1 MLSIFSIY
9 NINLAA
15 DLISKNKI
23 NEFNNL
29 FNEIV
34 IDKKSYNQVLYIL
47 LNQKKDNNKLL
58 NHMLQKKFN
67 HWFDLNFLFDD
78 FIKNN
83 RYIDLVNNFIK
94 EGSYI
99 NLKWP
104 LSFSYGIYS
113 IFSNT
118 LLKKIDQMDYNI
130 NQIKDETI
138 ALSVMAVYLFN
149 PETDTHYFFKNL
161 KSSKKHDSK
170 KLFKA
175 IKNFNINEKFFT
187 KFCDIAET
195 VVEHG
200 HNLINIEKFLFKNF
214 FNIFFDEVEK
224 NEKLKI
230 LFNKNRFLDTVIKDL
245 QNFLCQFEVGYR
257 KQINDKEYLRYLFI
271 LEKSFWF
278 TNKISKE
285 NNFILNQLKK
295 EYPFFAND
303 LNIINN
309 NIEAKIID
317 KAINKNKLL
326 NKTAINKI

>member
-1 MLSIFSIY
+1 MIV
-9 NINLAA
+9 
-15 DLISKNKI
+15 KNY
-23 NEFNNL
+23 
-29 FNEIV
+29 
-34 IDKKSYNQVLYIL
+34 S
-47 LNQKKDNNKLL
+47 KLL
-58 NHMLQKKFN
+58 
-67 HWFDLNFLFDD
+67 
-78 FIKNN
+78 
-83 RYIDLVNNFIK
+83 
-94 EGSYI
+94 
-99 NLKWP
+99 
-104 LSFSYGIYS
+104 
-113 IFSNT
+113 
-118 LLKKIDQMDYNI
+118 KIL
-130 NQIKDETI
+130 T
-138 ALSVMAVYLFN
+138 
-149 PETDTHYFFKNL
+149 
-161 KSSKKHDSK
+161 
-170 KLFKA
+170 
-175 IKNFNINEKFFT
+175 
-187 KFCDIAET
+187 
-195 VVEHG
+195 
-200 HNLINIEKFLFKNF
+200 FKNF

>member
-99 NLKWP
+99 
-104 LSFSYGIYS
+104 I
-113 IFSNT
+113 
-118 LLKKIDQMDYNI
+118 
-130 NQIKDETI
+130 
-138 ALSVMAVYLFN
+138 
-149 PETDTHYFFKNL
+149 
-161 KSSKKHDSK
+161 
-170 KLFKA
+170 
-175 IKNFNINEKFFT
+175 
-187 KFCDIAET
+187 
-195 VVEHG
+195 
-200 HNLINIEKFLFKNF
+200 
-214 FNIFFDEVEK
+214 
-224 NEKLKI
+224 
-230 LFNKNRFLDTVIKDL
+230 
-245 QNFLCQFEVGYR
+245 
-257 KQINDKEYLRYLFI
+257 
-271 LEKSFWF
+271 
-278 TNKISKE
+278 
-285 NNFILNQLKK
+285 
-295 EYPFFAND
+295 
-303 LNIINN
+303 
-309 NIEAKIID
+309 
-317 KAINKNKLL
+317 
-326 NKTAINKI
+326 